1 MSAARAPK
9 ETTTEEEATV
19 VPQRYSIDKLLS
31 DGIQPFADLDAEE
44 LAALG
49 DGLAG
54 QTVLAVPIVVTA
66 DGILIDGHQRLQA
79 LAARGQKT
87 IAAESVR
94 VIDTAS
100 AEDAL
105 EWAVTLNV
113 KRRHLTVEQKAE
125 VARRL
130 QAERG
135 WSQGRIAEAFG
146 VSRPA
151 VSQWLKYDQKTGRTV
166 EGKDGRTY
174 ELDGEGEDEA
184 PKPKQIRT
192 PATAAAAVKRE
203 TNKIRAEITNPE
215 LAGWIFLHASLDERG
230 ELALSWHAIA
240 EAANAIAEMLD
251 AGTSLEAFPEE

>member
-1 MSAARAPK
+1 MSARPA
-9 ETTTEEEATV
+9 TTTTMKEEDMT
-19 VPQRYSIDKLLS
+19 PSRYSIDKLLA
-31 DGIQPFADLDAEE
+31 DGIQPFADLDADE

-66 DGILIDGHQRLQA
+66 DGILIDGHQRLAA

-87 IAAESVR
+87 IGAESVR
-94 VIDTAS
+94 IIDAAS

-113 KRRHLTVEQKAE
+113 KRRHLTVDQKAE

-135 WSQGRIAEAFG
+135 WSQGKIAEAFG

-151 VSQWLKYDQKTGRTV
+151 VSQWLKYDQKTGRKV

-174 ELDGEGEDEA
+174 ELDGEEEEA
-184 PKPKQIRT
+184 PKPKQVRP
-192 PATAAAAVKRE
+192 PATAGAAVKRE
-203 TNKIRAEITNPE
+203 TLKIRGEITNPE
-215 LAGWIFLHASLDERG
+215 LAGWISLHVNDDDRP
-230 ELALSWHAIA
+230 ELAMSWHAIA
-240 EAANAIAEMLD
+240 EAAAAIAEMLD
-251 AGTSLEAFPEE
+251 AAAEEEPFSEE